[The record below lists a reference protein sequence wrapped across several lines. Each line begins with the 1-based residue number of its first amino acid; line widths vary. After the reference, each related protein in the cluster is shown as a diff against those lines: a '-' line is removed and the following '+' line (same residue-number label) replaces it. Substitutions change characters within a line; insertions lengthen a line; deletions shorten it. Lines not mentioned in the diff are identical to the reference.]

1 MAGKAAALDQEAA
14 AWFAR
19 LQRDDCP
26 ASDRNAFERWLDEPA
41 HAVAYARVEAAWERA
56 HRLKAAG
63 AGVGDAA
70 PVAAPALWTRRAAA
84 VLAVGVGGGLAYA
97 SSTLGGGARYSTAVG
112 ERRTVKLEDGS
123 DVELNTSTELHTR
136 FSEHRRD
143 IQLVSGEALFH
154 VAKDPQRPFVVH
166 AQDAQVR
173 AIGTAFN
180 VRIREKLVEVTVT
193 EGVVSVNE
201 AASPMKSARRPVRPV
216 TAGQGAVVGSGAVA
230 RLTLQD
236 EDLQRRIAWR
246 DGLIE
251 LRGET
256 LEQAVGEFNRY
267 RTGKLVVADPTL
279 AGVRVGGSFG
289 TGDSERFL
297 AALKEGFHIR
307 AVEGDGGVTYLVPAA

>member
-56 HRLKAAG
+56 DRLKAAG
-63 AGVGDAA
+63 TGVGADHPAA
-70 PVAAPALWTRRAAA
+70 MPSLWTRRAAA
-84 VLAVGVGGGLAYA
+84 VLAVGV
-97 SSTLGGGARYSTAVG
+97 GGGARYSTAVG

-123 DVELNTSTELHTR
+123 AVELNTSTELHAR

>member
-19 LQRDDCP
+19 LQRDDCA
-26 ASDRNAFERWLDEPA
+26 ASDRVAFERWLDEPA

-56 HRLKAAG
+56 DRLKAAG
-63 AGVGDAA
+63 TGVGA
-70 PVAAPALWTRRAAA
+70 AAPAATPLWTRRAAA

-97 SSTLGGGARYSTAVG
+97 ARLGRGTSFSTAVG
-112 ERRTVKLEDGS
+112 ERKTIKLEDGS
-123 DVELNTSTELHTR
+123 AVELNTATQLRTQ
-136 FSEHRRD
+136 FSAHRRD

-154 VAKDPQRPFVVH
+154 VAKDPARPFVVH

-173 AIGTAFN
+173 AVGTAFN
-180 VRIREKLVEVTVT
+180 VRVRDKLVEVTVT
-193 EGVVSVNE
+193 EGVVTVNN
-201 AASPMKSARRPVRPV
+201 AASPAKTLRPPVRPV
-216 TAGQGAVVGSGAVA
+216 AAGQGAVVGSGAVA

-246 DGLIE
+246 NGLIE

-256 LEQAVGEFNRY
+256 LEQAVAEFNRY
-267 RTGKLVVADPTL
+267 RTRKLIVADQTL
-279 AGVRVGGSFG
+279 AGLRVGGSFG

-297 AALKEGFHIR
+297 AALKDGFHVR
-307 AVEGDGGVTYLVPAA
+307 TVEGDDGVTYLVPAA